1 MPDNDEVEGIWK
13 DAIVSPEEEIAE
25 EEDIHVLLNLASH
38 GDDVARRKLTRR
50 LSGSFK
56 APPTAE
62 PSGVYPSPLNGAVS
76 IDELWASRKYEAGLV
91 RDFVDKVC
99 NPVFLPPGAAMML
112 FVVMC
117 IKLNPAFEFF
127 STKLRMKLKQF
138 LGMFDT
144 AHPWVKANILL
155 ELRERLYHEHHL
167 IYCRAAVAEAR
178 RYDDLPDGEKQDD
191 EDGTSG

>member
-99 NPVFLPPGAAMML
+99 NPVFLPLGAAMML

-117 IKLNPAFEFF
+117 IKMSPTFDVFG
-127 STKLRMKLKQF
+127 SKLRMKLKQLF
-138 LGMFDT
+138 GMFDT

-155 ELRERLYHEHHL
+155 EMRERLYHEHHL
-167 IYCRAAVAEAR
+167 TYCRASVAAAR
-178 RYDDLPDGEKQDD
+178 QYDALPDWENQNNGDGEN
-191 EDGTSG
+191 G